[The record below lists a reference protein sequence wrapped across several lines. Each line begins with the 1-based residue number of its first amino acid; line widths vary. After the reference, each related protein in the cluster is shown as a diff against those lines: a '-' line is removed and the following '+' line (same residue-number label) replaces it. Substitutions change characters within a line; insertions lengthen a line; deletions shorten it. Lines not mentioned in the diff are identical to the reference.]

1 MTAGDGLSVGATN
14 TRSVERAPTRVIAAG
29 GMDTRDHIARGQCP
43 GEARSDA
50 EQKLDAALKGMQQ
63 GLCMFDAEG
72 RIVMFNQR
80 YIDLMKLPADDLVG
94 MSLLE
99 LFHRRKATGRN
110 AGDPEQMFAEL
121 IENARA
127 GRMLVHVVQSLD
139 GNAQLRVTNRPMA
152 NGGWVAT
159 IEDISEL
166 KAIESEI
173 ERQRNFLNQILDN
186 VPVAVVVKDASQRRL
201 VHANRT
207 AEQFWGV
214 SRSDA
219 MGKTLGELWPNAN
232 TGNIDRLDVEAIESD
247 EGTTHEAHPSF
258 TNPTGER
265 IVTSKRHAI
274 RDADG
279 KPLYLVTVVEDV
291 TARVRLEQD
300 RDRDRLFLNQIVENV
315 PTTIVVKDV
324 RTRRYVLINQAA
336 VNHFGIPRERII
348 GKTAHEIFAR
358 ESADIIERHEAELL
372 RTGSMYAPD
381 YPIEMPGRGQRFIT
395 VRKHIVRDGSNEP
408 RYIIGVIEDV
418 TDRKLSEARI
428 AHLAH
433 YDALT
438 NLPNRVHFREQLDH
452 ALKRTKRGEKLA
464 VLFLDLDKFK
474 GVNDTLG
481 HQGGDELLKT
491 VAARL
496 KSCVR
501 ETDIVAR
508 LGGDEFAI
516 VQTDIPDATAV
527 TELAERLHQTLRQ
540 SCELEG
546 NRFSMDASIGI
557 AMAPA
562 DGTEADQLLKNA
574 DLAMYGAKSDGRGT
588 YRFFETEMDA
598 HMKVRRALE
607 FDLRQ
612 AVMCGEFEMF
622 YQPLVN
628 IREKSI
634 VACEALMR
642 WRHPKR
648 GFVSPAEF
656 IPVAEEAGLVN
667 QLGEFALR
675 TACAEAATW
684 RDDIL
689 VTVNVSPVQ
698 FRNDGLVPLVISAL
712 AESGLPARR
721 LELEITESVLLHDDE
736 ATLRILRQLRE
747 LGVRIAMDDFGT
759 GYSSLN
765 YLRRFPFDKVKIDK
779 SFIENMA
786 QDASS
791 LAIVQAVISIA
802 KSRDIAT
809 TAEGVEKQ
817 EQLELLRALGCTE
830 MQGYLFSAAKPA
842 VELAPMLLPRQAEQ
856 RRPKRSV
863 A

>member
-1 MTAGDGLSVGATN
+1 MDKRDDIASDGRPV
-14 TRSVERAPTRVIAAG
+14 
-29 GMDTRDHIARGQCP
+29 
-43 GEARSDA
+43 EARSDA
-50 EQKLDAALKGMQQ
+50 ERKLDAALNGMQQ

-80 YIDLMKLPADDLVG
+80 YIDLMKLPAGDLVG

-99 LFHRRKATGRN
+99 LFQRRKAAGRY
-110 AGDPEQMFAEL
+110 AGDPEQMFADL
-121 IENARA
+121 IESARA
-127 GRMLVHVVQSLD
+127 GRVLVHKVQSLD
-139 GNAQLRVTNRPMA
+139 GKAQLRVTNRPMA

-166 KAIESEI
+166 KAIESEV
-173 ERQRNFLNQILDN
+173 ERQRDFLNQVLDN
-186 VPVAVVVKDASQRRL
+186 VPVMVMVKEATERRL
-201 VHANRT
+201 LHANRT
-207 AEQFWGV
+207 AEEFWGI
-214 SRSDA
+214 SRADA
-219 MGKTLGELWPNAN
+219 IGKTIAEIWPDER
-232 TGNIDRLDVEAIESD
+232 TEHIDKLDAEAIAPD
-247 EGTTHEAHPSF
+247 ATTSQGAHVSF
-258 TNPTGER
+258 TAARSER
-265 IVTSKRHAI
+265 VVTSKRHTV
-274 RDADG
+274 RDASG
-279 KPLYLVTVVEDV
+279 KPLYLISVVEDV
-291 TARVRLEQD
+291 TERLQLEQE
-300 RDRDRLFLNQIVENV
+300 RDRDRLFLNQIIENV

-324 RTRRYVLINQAA
+324 HTKRYVLVNQAA
-336 VNHFGIPRERII
+336 VDHFGIPRDRII
-348 GKTAHEIFAR
+348 GKTAHEIFAK
-358 ESADIIERHEAELL
+358 ESADIIERHDAELL
-372 RTGSMYAPD
+372 RTGGMYAPD
-381 YPIEMPGRGQRFIT
+381 YPIETPGRGQRFIT
-395 VRKHIVRDGSNEP
+395 VRKHIVRDSSNEP
-408 RYIIGVIEDV
+408 RFIIGVIEDV

-438 NLPNRVHFREQLDH
+438 NLPNRVHFREQLDQ
-452 ALKRTKRGEKLA
+452 ALKRTRRGEKLA

-491 VAARL
+491 VASRL

-516 VQTDIPDATAV
+516 VQTGIEDATSV
-527 TELAERLHQTLRQ
+527 TDLAERLHQTLRQ

-588 YRFFETEMDA
+588 YRFFEAEMDA

-612 AVMCGEFEMF
+612 AVMCGELEMF

-656 IPVAEEAGLVN
+656 IPVAEDAGIVN

-675 TACAEAATW
+675 TACAEAVTW

-698 FRNDGLVPLVISAL
+698 FKNDSLVPLVINAL

-736 ATLRILRQLRE
+736 ATLRMLHQLRE

-842 VELAPMLLPRQAEQ
+842 AELAPMLLPRQAEQ
-856 RRPKRSV
+856 PKRSV

>member
-1 MTAGDGLSVGATN
+1 
-14 TRSVERAPTRVIAAG
+14 
-29 GMDTRDHIARGQCP
+29 MDTRNDIARDQRP
-43 GEARSDA
+43 AAARSDA
-50 EQKLDAALKGMQQ
+50 EQKLDAALNGMQQ

-80 YIDLMKLPADDLVG
+80 YIELMKLPAGDLVG

-99 LFHRRKATGRN
+99 LFRRRKAAGRN
-110 AGDPEQMFAEL
+110 AGDPDQMFADL

-127 GRMLVHVVQSLD
+127 GRVLVHKVQSLD
-139 GNAQLRVTNRPMA
+139 GKAQLRVTNQPMA

-166 KAIESEI
+166 KAIESEV
-173 ERQRNFLNQILDN
+173 ERQRDFLNQVLDN
-186 VPVAVVVKDASQRRL
+186 VPVMVMVKEAAERRL
-201 VHANRT
+201 LHANRA
-207 AEQFWGV
+207 AEEFWGF
-214 SRSDA
+214 SRADA
-219 MGKTLGELWPNAN
+219 IGKTIAEIWPDAR
-232 TGNIDRLDVEAIESD
+232 TEHIDKLDAEAIASGIPTSQDAHVSFAANRD
-247 EGTTHEAHPSF
+247 E
-258 TNPTGER
+258 R
-265 IVTSKRHAI
+265 VVTSKRHTV
-274 RDADG
+274 RDASG
-279 KPLYLVTVVEDV
+279 KPLYLISVVEDV
-291 TARVRLEQD
+291 TEHLRLEQE

-324 RTRRYVLINQAA
+324 HTRRYVLVNQAA

-348 GKTAHEIFAR
+348 GKTAHEIFAK
-358 ESADIIERHEAELL
+358 ESADIIEQHEDELL

-381 YPIEMPGRGQRFIT
+381 YPIETPGRGQRFIT
-395 VRKHIVRDGSNEP
+395 VRKHIVRDGANEP

-438 NLPNRVHFREQLDH
+438 NLPNRVYFREQLDQ

-516 VQTDIPDATAV
+516 VLSDVEDATAV

-557 AMAPA
+557 AMAPT

-588 YRFFETEMDA
+588 YRFFEAEMDA

-628 IREKSI
+628 IREKTV

-656 IPVAEEAGLVN
+656 IPVAEDAGLVN

-675 TACAEAATW
+675 TACAEAVTW

-698 FRNDGLVPLVISAL
+698 FKNDGLVPLVINAL

-736 ATLRILRQLRE
+736 ATLRILHQLRE

-830 MQGYLFSAAKPA
+830 MQGYLFSAARPA
-842 VELAPMLLPRQAEQ
+842 VELGPMLLPQQKPAQ
-856 RRPKRSV
+856 PQSQPQPKRSV